1 MRITFLADLRSPIA
15 IQWIQ
20 HFVERGHEVQA
31 ISSYPVPGSVLP
43 GAEMTSLPLVLAGR
57 GRRWASD
64 PQRLEREGGPS
75 MAACAA
81 QSMRAYAA
89 QWATPR
95 RVAAIRSY
103 VGPALVHAKRR
114 RLQALV
120 ERHRPDLVHAMRIPF
135 EGIAAAEL
143 TGRPVVVSVWGN
155 DFTLRAVRTP
165 MMAKATR
172 RALATAEVLHCDCH
186 RDATMAREWGFSS
199 DRQTWVFPG
208 NGGVD
213 RSVFY
218 PGRSDLRLRL
228 GIPERST
235 VIINP
240 RGIREYVR
248 TDTFFRA
255 LSPVLR
261 SFPDVHVV
269 CPGMAG
275 AHSAEKMITDARL
288 DRGRVHL
295 LPALDRGLMADAFR
309 SSRMSVSLSE
319 HDGTPN
325 TLLEAMA
332 CGTLPVVGNVAS
344 VREWIRDGIN
354 GIVVSTLD
362 PTAVAVALTR
372 ALRDDALVQ
381 KARIE
386 NERLVRDRADYHK
399 NMLDVESR
407 YETLARSRSAPAAKL
422 SGFSGMFDDRR

>member
-15 IQWIQ
+15 IQWIR
-20 HFVERGHEVQA
+20 HFVERGHAVQA
-31 ISSYPVPGSVLP
+31 ISSYPISDHVLP
-43 GAEMTSLPLVLAGR
+43 GAETTALPLVLPGPGR
-57 GRRWASD
+57 SGGGN
-64 PQRLEREGGPS
+64 PERLGLTGGPS
-75 MAACAA
+75 M
-81 QSMRAYAA
+81 RAYVA

-95 RVAAIRSY
+95 RVSAIRSSI
-103 VGPALVHAKRR
+103 GPALVHAKRG
-114 RLQALV
+114 RLQRLV

-143 TGRPVVVSVWGN
+143 TGLPVITSVWGN
-155 DFTLRAVRTP
+155 DFTLRADRSR

-172 RALATAEVLHCDCH
+172 RALAAAEVLHCDCH
-186 RDATMAREWGFSS
+186 RDARMAREWGFPAN
-199 DRQTWVFPG
+199 RLIWVLPG

-213 RSVFY
+213 RSVFRL
-218 PGRSDLRLRL
+218 GRSDFNLRL
-228 GIPERST
+228 GIPERAT
-235 VIINP
+235 VILNP

-248 TDTFFRA
+248 TDTFFQA

-275 AHSAEKMITDARL
+275 SRYAEKMITDTRL
-288 DRGRVHL
+288 DRKRIHL
-295 LPALDRGLMADAFR
+295 LPTLDHRLMADAFR

-332 CGTLPVVGNVAS
+332 CGAFPVVGDVAS

-354 GIVVSTLD
+354 GVVVSALD
-362 PTAVAVALTR
+362 PAMVTAALSR

-381 KARIE
+381 TAREE
-386 NERLVRDRADYHK
+386 NERLVHARADYHK
-399 NMLDVESR
+399 NMLLVESG
-407 YETLARSRSAPAAKL
+407 YEMLARSRSAPETEL
-422 SGFSGMFDDRR
+422 SRFPEAFR